1 MTGEAGSAS
10 KLMACPLLLLLF
22 LVWLPLCPVQAW
34 QTLTSNLDID
44 CNQRVQDNRLDCEY
58 RLLMPEP
65 PLSITAQAGDTTLD
79 ISNSR
84 AYPWPGAKTIVL
96 FVIDTSDPAREN
108 VVQTNIKHIKMLL
121 KKIPEGYDVGLAT
134 FDKDLRIEA
143 PIGAPMSKI
152 LGAMSH
158 IHAVGLTTELYWS
171 MLRAIAVLKTV
182 QADRKAIFLFSD
194 GQAEDKAYFRQ
205 DVVRAARKN
214 HVIINGL
221 GYPRSVSLSV
231 ALQTLR
237 RLSDETGGV
246 YVESDTHYNL
256 PKAFLDSPYQN
267 LDSGGEFSVDLTKLA
282 NEATPDENIIITLET
297 DIGDIKATVPV
308 SFARTE
314 TPVQRQATVPAPA
327 AAVPTRTE
335 PEQTPEVRVVTQ
347 EPNTE
352 DVNLWLWYGVPIALA
367 ILIVMVLIVLITTFQ
382 QKGAKQPTGPSAGL
396 AAYKPYAYLVVQ
408 DEKGT
413 RYPITNTTWRIGR
426 TRDNELALQDKS
438 VSRRHAE
445 IHRYSNGTFIIFD
458 VDSLNGVYVND
469 EKIKKKK
476 LEEGDIVEIGD
487 VIMRFTLFSSDYQ
500 SDEDTAI
507 QNTRTPSEN

>member
-1 MTGEAGSAS
+1 MTGKRGGAPKYTAG
-10 KLMACPLLLLLF
+10 LMLCT
-22 LVWLPLCPVQAW
+22 LVLSWWAAICPVHAW
-34 QTLTSNLDID
+34 QTLTSNLDIE
-44 CNQRVQDNRLDCEY
+44 CNQPQDSRLDCAY
-58 RLLMPEP
+58 RLLIPEP
-65 PLSITAQAGDTTLD
+65 PLDITASDGDVRLD
-79 ISNSR
+79 INNR
-84 AYPWPGAKTIVL
+84 RTYPWAGAKTVVL

-108 VVQTNIKHIKMLL
+108 VVQTNIKHIKLL
-121 KKIPEGYDVGLAT
+121 LQEVPEDYEIGLAT

-143 PIGAPMSKI
+143 PIGAPVSSI
-152 LGAMSH
+152 LAAMDH
-158 IHAVGLTTELYWS
+158 IHAVGRTTELYWS

-194 GQAEDKAYFRQ
+194 GQAEDKAYFHQ

-237 RLSDETGGV
+237 RLSEETGGV
-246 YVESDTHYNL
+246 YVESDIHYNL
-256 PKAFLDSPYQN
+256 PKAFLDSPFEN
-267 LDSGGEFSVDLTKLA
+267 LDTGGEFSVDLGKVAGGGVEGKNVT
-282 NEATPDENIIITLET
+282 IIFET
-297 DIGDIKATVPV
+297 DIGDINATVPISV
-308 SFARTE
+308 ASQDTPAR
-314 TPVQRQATVPAPA
+314 APA
-327 AAVPTRTE
+327 AGAVPAAAAPASVQS
-335 PEQTPEVRVVTQ
+335 PEIRVITQ
-347 EPNTE
+347 EPDSE
-352 DVNLWLWYGVPIALA
+352 EINLWLWYGVPIALA
-367 ILIVMVLIVLITTFQ
+367 LLIVMVFIILISTFQ
-382 QKGAKQPTGPSAGL
+382 QKGTKLPASPAAGSATF
-396 AAYKPYAYLVVQ
+396 KPYAYLVVQ
-408 DEKGT
+408 DETAT

-487 VIMRFTLFSSDYQ
+487 VIMRFTLYSSDYQ

-507 QNTRTPSEN
+507 QNTRTPSLN